1 MKFNPTCSPFP
12 FLSFR
17 FLLRYV
23 YKREEKVMK
32 TFSNQNIFL
41 PSYPSHSINLSIEKC
56 SIRNNYN
63 FNCAWSY
70 FFSNFQKCNFSET
83 LSFGGKSDL
92 LNHYLPFH
100 PSFHLLET
108 LQIIFLS
115 SFTRDKFFELIQIL
129 ILFMYPRI
137 GWDSKE
143 MKGKRD

>member
-1 MKFNPTCSPFP
+1 MFTLSLPFFPIFVALRVQERGKGNENFFESKYISP
-12 FLSFR
+12 FLSISFNKLCR
-17 FLLRYV
+17 S
-23 YKREEKVMK
+23 K
-32 TFSNQNIFL
+32 
-41 PSYPSHSINLSIEKC
+41 KC

-63 FNCAWSY
+63 FNCTWSY